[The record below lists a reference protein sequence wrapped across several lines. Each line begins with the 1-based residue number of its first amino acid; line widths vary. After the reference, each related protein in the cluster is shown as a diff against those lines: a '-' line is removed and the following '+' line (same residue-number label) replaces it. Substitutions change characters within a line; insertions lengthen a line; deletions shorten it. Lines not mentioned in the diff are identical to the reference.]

1 MLSVSDEWKSTYP
14 GAHVG
19 ILLMGQVS
27 NPEHHPELDRQKEEL
42 EADLRAL
49 FKETAELKNAEPIK
63 SYQNYYK
70 RFKKTYHVLHQVQSI
85 VFKGKSIP
93 RVAGLVEA
101 MFMAELR
108 NMLLTA
114 GHDMDLVQE
123 PLGLEVATGDE
134 KFVRMNGEE
143 QTLKAGDMYI
153 RDKEGIISSV
163 LCGPDKRT
171 RIRSSTRT
179 VLFAVYA
186 VPGIGKQALLQHLQG
201 IEESVKLIAPEA
213 STGHIEIYGTD

>member
-1 MLSVSDEWKSTYP
+1 MLSVSKEWKSAYP

-19 ILLMGQVS
+19 ILLMEDVS
-27 NPEHHPELDRQKEEL
+27 NPQHHPELDRQKAEL

-49 FKETAELKNAEPIK
+49 FKDPSELKSAEPIN
-63 SYQNYYK
+63 SYQNFYK

-114 GHDMDLVQE
+114 GHDMDYVQE
-123 PLGLEVATGDE
+123 PLRLDVATGSE
-134 KFVRMNGEE
+134 QFLRMNGEE
-143 QTLKAGDMYI
+143 QILKAGDMYI
-153 RDKEGIISSV
+153 ADAEGIISSV
-163 LCGPDKRT
+163 LYGPDSRT
-171 RIRSSTRT
+171 RIRPSTQT
-179 VLFAVYA
+179 ALFAVYA
-186 VPGIGKQALLQHLQG
+186 VPGVGEQALRQHLQG
-201 IEESVKLIAPEA
+201 IEANVKLVCPQGK
-213 STGHIEIYGTD
+213 TKQLQIYGA